1 MMRTQMMM
9 MTIMI
14 ILIMM
19 TRNMPVTHRD
29 TNNSVSQACS

>member
-1 MMRTQMMM
+1 MMRTEMM

-19 TRNMPVTHRD
+19 TRDMLVTQRD
-29 TNNSVSQACS
+29 TNNSVSQAYS

>member
-1 MMRTQMMM
+1 MMRTQMMMM

-19 TRNMPVTHRD
+19 TRQDIRD
-29 TNNSVSQACS
+29 TNNSVSQAYS